1 MKKHDYVITINHG
14 KTVRHPLCYSF
25 GPTKG
30 IELHISKNK
39 AVICFKQSSLRAP
52 EALLS
57 SQDHLCTDAIKK
69 VFLFHMFLFSAPLD
83 AKSIDM
89 TIDGTVHPVLQR
101 KPKDPPLVYSM
112 VDRIPDHPFPDS
124 WHDPDVLDTLLSMP
138 KSAYDGRMN
147 AVIALLMGKTRVYRS
162 EKAFYLW
169 MAMNGFYNYIA
180 DQLNI
185 ILSSR
190 NEKPLSSENKKQIAM
205 CKIVG
210 LCPSSVKMS
219 DSDKSVLRQKA
230 MSTIRYLDDSP
241 EALYEKLR
249 RKDTCD
255 FTTRLEKLLAE
266 YNTAMDPMTF
276 LTVWLPYQIRCTY
289 FHNNQAMPIL
299 LYTDEPLLKAL
310 EFTNYFT
317 ERLLEENLPLW
328 LKVRSLSPED
338 QLKLYAIYSER

>member
-1 MKKHDYVITINHG
+1 MKKHDYVITLNHG

-39 AVICFKQSSLRAP
+39 AVICFKQGTLRAP

-112 VDRIPDHPFPDS
+112 IDRIPDHPFPDS
-124 WHDPDVLDTLLSMP
+124 WHDPDVLNTLLSMP
-138 KSAYDGRMN
+138 KSSYDGRMN

-169 MAMNGFYNYIA
+169 MAMNGFYNYFS
-180 DQLNI
+180 DLLNTFAVSKKDRLQHEWQKQDALCI
-185 ILSSR
+185 NVGLP
-190 NEKPLSSENKKQIAM
+190 KASENLKDNDRYI
-205 CKIVG
+205 I
-210 LCPSSVKMS
+210 
-219 DSDKSVLRQKA
+219 RQKS
-230 MSTIRYLDDSP
+230 MSILRYLDDSP
-241 EALYEKLR
+241 ETLYEKLH
-249 RKDTCD
+249 RKETCD

-310 EFTNYFT
+310 KFTNYFT

-328 LKVRSLSPED
+328 LKARSLSLEE
-338 QLKLYAIYSER
+338 QHKLYDTYIKQ